1 MSGNCEDGWDIQVQQ
16 DLDAI
21 FKDAKE
27 CDLLK
32 INLNDANGTILFPSI
47 TNVESIKGTLSKDF
61 DTLNLTQTMRIEKIE
76 LEPSKSP
83 PDEIVYSKALVLTG
97 PNEYE
102 PTWVSRVTLRDR
114 DDAPP
119 LSMAIQQAGSLDALE
134 LDNIE
139 SPHDFSGTKSLDTFV
154 VKNSE
159 FGGDLKRIENL
170 HVSDMTNRSLSLFS
184 IDWIRNAYFTNIKT
198 DTANL
203 ISAQIDSDLFIRNN
217 EGLKQ
222 ASYQFFS
229 SFTTI
234 GRDLLI
240 RDNTDL
246 DGSFDK
252 LTYVKNITVENTVDS
267 SLAWP
272 ALEKAVTIKMH
283 GSPGTK
289 LPGNMDNLEFVDD
302 IYLNGEIMT

>member
-1 MSGNCEDGWDIQVQQ
+1 MSGNCEDGWDISVQE

-32 INLNDANGTILFPSI
+32 INLQDANGTILFPSI
-47 TNVESIKGTLSKDF
+47 TNVESITGTLSKDF

-83 PDEIVYSKALVLTG
+83 PDEIVFSEALVLTG

-102 PTWVSRVTLRDR
+102 PTWVSKVTLRER
-114 DDAPP
+114 SDAPP
-119 LSMAIQQAGSLDALE
+119 LEMGISQASSLETLE
-134 LDNIE
+134 LDNIAG
-139 SPHDFSGTKSLDTFV
+139 PADFHGTKYLDTFI

-159 FGGDLKRIENL
+159 FGDHLERIEHL
-170 HVSDMTNRSLSLFS
+170 HVSDMTNRSLGLYNV
-184 IDWIRNAYFTNIKT
+184 DWIRNAYFNNIKT
-198 DTANL
+198 DTANF
-203 ISAQIDSDLFIRNN
+203 ISTQIDSDLFIQNN
-217 EGLKQ
+217 KGLKQ
-222 ASYQFFS
+222 DLDQFFS

-240 RDNTDL
+240 RDNANL

-252 LTYVKNITVENTVDS
+252 LTYAKNITVENTVDS
-267 SLAWP
+267 ALAWP

-289 LPGNMDNLEFVDD
+289 LPGNMDNLEFADD